1 MTEEMYLKYCDDYHL
16 DVSLA
21 EFNKICREL
30 GYNDGSSLGTE
41 TTTEHNYMAFFDTNG
56 VVKNDKYSYIATI
69 GVNTLLTPKGVG
81 IPHGYIEFLCDD
93 DNNRLEYVDVRIVR
107 VPRDKKDLSGPTEAA
122 KEMISLLKTPLTR
135 DKLKKWIDKTVKK
148 LLKQCKKEKF
158 EQQFTEDFYSN

>member
-41 TTTEHNYMAFFDTNG
+41 TTAEHNYMAFFDTNG

-69 GVNTLLTPKGVG
+69 GVSTLLTPRGIG
-81 IPHGYIEFLCDD
+81 IPHGYIEFLQDD

-107 VPRDKKDLSGPTEAA
+107 VPRDKKDSSGPTEAA
-122 KEMISLLKTPLTR
+122 KANISLLKTPLTR

-148 LLKQCKKEKF
+148 LLKKCKSEKF
-158 EQQFTEDFYSN
+158 EQQFTVDC